1 MCAHGSPELRGVV
14 ALGIIEFEM
23 LAEPLSDVGIRAFAA
38 DVAELSHGIDG
49 GGEIAEMG
57 RMLLHE
63 LEMVEEMFLRLF
75 RHIIRPETDLLFG
88 QEAVGKEKSPL
99 LLLLAPV
106 LLIGGR

>member
-1 MCAHGSPELRGVV
+1 MFAHGAPELRGVV

-23 LAEPLSDVGIRAFAA
+23 LAEPLSHVGIRAFAA

-49 GGEIAEMG
+49 GGEIAETG

-75 RHIIRPETDLLFG
+75 RHIIRPETDLPLG
-88 QEAVGKEKSPL
+88 QE
-99 LLLLAPV
+99 
-106 LLIGGR
+106 